1 MRVDRQYAVQEL
13 SGVCYV
19 EVELKLNAITTM
31 PWRGRVGCIQVA
43 CAPVQWGKMSTPVSL
58 APAPV

>member
-19 EVELKLNAITTM
+19 EVELRLNAITTT
-31 PWRGRVGCIQVA
+31 PWR
-43 CAPVQWGKMSTPVSL
+43 
-58 APAPV
+58 